1 MSLTYYQKNREKLK
15 AYASA
20 RWLKLKKERPV
31 TPPAPK
37 GFINYSVHNFC
48 AVCRIKY
55 YKDVNRCKVCNHRVR
70 TKAWASN
77 YNRNKRY

>member
-1 MSLTYYQKNREKLK
+1 MQMTYYEKNKERLK
-15 AYASA
+15 AYAIE

-31 TPPAPK
+31 IPPAPK
-37 GFINYSVHNFC
+37 GFVNYKVHNFC

-55 YKDVNRCKVCNHRVR
+55 SKDIRYCEVCNHRVR